1 MTKFIT
7 KLLFFL
13 ILMPLLSSGQIT
25 QKIWYDGNSRAMFYR
40 DALSGDLK
48 DIDTTS
54 TRSEGEGYT
63 AIDLGMH
70 FTPNDEIEIFSEIRI
85 KNDFGYMWGSGAY
98 VDLRRLSVKGVLN
111 DRISFNLGDMYLKQT
126 VFTLNNFDQEL
137 SKYEPSVFQAY
148 RDLIEYENFYLDDY
162 WRVQGLQSNF
172 SYTFYNAISSV
183 EADFFASRVRGVEW
197 LGEPELL
204 MLGATSLIKLENSLS
219 VAINHVNSFEVQSS
233 SLDTVTYYN
242 PVTNLQLKY
251 TKKINNLTYRL
262 NLDFGGSTRGW
273 QENNGTTIFEATGGF
288 IKGGLKAI
296 NKRMMASIGFSYVD
310 PDFRSAGAQ
319 SRRVNYISAP
329 SSYAYYT
336 NNTILRP
343 VSMMDITTDPNIY
356 NNRLSTSL
364 MHYNTLYTAVTP
376 YGEATPNRAGAKIDF
391 DYKNKGASILVSAEA
406 AYYNEVIGQGTTE
419 KRALFSSGIMLTAH
433 LEKLTPLKNKT
444 SFEVSVSN
452 ENVERDGSDLEE
464 ISFNSMLLSAGLSY
478 ELFNNLK
485 VIGGVKSFG
494 GKGNEV
500 GSQRDEYD
508 QIVGYKLLD
517 FDSKEDLLM
526 LGLQYNFTNDI
537 YFSLQTNKI
546 DIDDKTSE
554 ISQLSLSRI
563 YFMFNMNL

>member
-7 KLLFFL
+7 KLIFFL